1 MAQSNAPRKEA
12 ESSKI
17 ISNKRSCTRCN
28 QKKVKCNRRSPCN
41 HCVKAKETCIFPG
54 DKRAPRQLNR
64 PPVSELLARLKELE
78 AEVDQLRSKE
88 SDPLLTEESAPK
100 SNELPESLA
109 FNGFS
114 LPGPSRNFT
123 NGWSSR
129 EFRHHHLQPEQI
141 KKLWT
146 VHQEN
151 VAPLIAILHI
161 PSTQKIISDA
171 IEGVELDAVHDAL
184 VLAVCFSA
192 IVSLTP
198 AQCQTIL
205 DRDHH
210 TARRNYEIAFG
221 RTLDSAGF
229 LNPKNILI
237 IQAAVLFLL
246 CSRAGGNTRLVWART
261 AVVIRLAQ
269 SLQIHTDGEEL
280 KLSPFETEIRR
291 RLWWYICILDML
303 SSEDQAMDTQIRPGM
318 FNTKYPSNINGKDLS
333 PGMVA
338 EPTGRV
344 VFTDITHCILSSKV
358 LNEIYWSRPLLDRSL
373 TTSFSDQEDAV
384 TRVGKN
390 LQDEYL
396 SYYNLDIPLQWI
408 SATIIRLQLSRAWL
422 LSRIPSEP
430 LLGSNQPH
438 NDTAFETAVECINFS
453 YLLQTNTVT
462 AQWSW
467 LCKSYKQWQIM
478 AYLLAELSNRPL
490 SAETDHAWDVVT
502 KMLLQWQQNAQNDTA
517 FEKPFTELVERAAA
531 VRAAKLAVQ
540 SVPQDEPVR
549 DPGEN
554 PFGILELGLSI
565 DWLRE
570 AGI

>member
-333 PGMVA
+333 PG
-338 EPTGRV
+338 
-344 VFTDITHCILSSKV
+344 CSKV

-430 LLGSNQPH
+430 LPGSNQPH

-549 DPGEN
+549 DPGKTH
-554 PFGILELGLSI
+554 LEF
-565 DWLRE
+565 
-570 AGI
+570 